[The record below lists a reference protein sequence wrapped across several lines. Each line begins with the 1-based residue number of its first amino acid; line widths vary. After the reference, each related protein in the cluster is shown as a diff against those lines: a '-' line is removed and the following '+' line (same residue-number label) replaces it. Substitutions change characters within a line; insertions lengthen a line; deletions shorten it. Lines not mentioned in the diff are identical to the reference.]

1 MMTVGG
7 SSADAPVQEESRRK
21 PWSVTSLVVSAVVLV
36 GMFLP
41 WISGIDLGSFIPAA
55 GRVNGWNVGW
65 LPIPI
70 LIGIA
75 LCVGLGFAK
84 VKLLGLVAMLCCC
97 IASLIPVVSLG
108 TAILGSSDE
117 GVYGTFIVASQIP
130 LVGFWVTLLG
140 IVGMILFGVA
150 FGIKIILPDYRGT
163 TTSG

>member
-1 MMTVGG
+1 MTVRR

-21 PWSVTSLVVSAVVLV
+21 FWSVTSLVVSAVVLV

-41 WISGIDLGSFIPAA
+41 WISGIDFGSVIPAA

-65 LPIPI
+65 LPFTI

-75 LCVGLGFAK
+75 LCIGLGFMK

-108 TAILGSSDE
+108 IAVMGSSDE
-117 GVYGTFIVASQIP
+117 GVYGTFIVVSKVP

-140 IVGMILFGVA
+140 VIGMIIFGVV
-150 FGIKIILPDYRGT
+150 FGIKTILPEYKST
-163 TTSG
+163 TASG

>member
-1 MMTVGG
+1 
-7 SSADAPVQEESRRK
+7 
-21 PWSVTSLVVSAVVLV
+21 
-36 GMFLP
+36 
-41 WISGIDLGSFIPAA
+41 
-55 GRVNGWNVGW
+55 
-65 LPIPI
+65 
-70 LIGIA
+70 
-75 LCVGLGFAK
+75 
-84 VKLLGLVAMLCCC
+84 MLCCC

-117 GVYGTFIVASQIP
+117 GVYGTFIVASQVP

>member
-1 MMTVGG
+1 MMTVGR
-7 SSADAPVQEESRRK
+7 SSADTPVQEESRK
-21 PWSVTSLVVSAVVLV
+21 KLWSVTSLVVSAVVLV

-41 WISGIDLGSFIPAA
+41 WLSGIDLGSRIPAA

-65 LPIPI
+65 LPITI

-75 LCVGLGFAK
+75 LCIGLGFMK

-108 TAILGSSDE
+108 IAILGSSGE
-117 GVYGTFIVASQIP
+117 GVYGTFVVVSEVP

-140 IVGMILFGVA
+140 VIGMIVFGVV
-150 FGIKIILPDYRGT
+150 FGIKIIWPEHRGAAA
-163 TTSG
+163 SG